1 MFKTIDCDGSG
12 SLSLSEVVL
21 FLKSITDDISDE
33 NIGKIFEG
41 LDASGDRVV
50 DFDEFK
56 VRYQFGDNIF
66 LISSRFSVFCPRCLR
81 KGGISS
87 AKWGISR
94 RGR

>member
-21 FLKSITDDISDE
+21 FLKSITDDITDE
-33 NIGKIFEG
+33 NIGKISEG

-56 VRYQFGDNIF
+56 V
-66 LISSRFSVFCPRCLR
+66 SV
-81 KGGISS
+81 
-87 AKWGISR
+87 W
-94 RGR
+94 